1 MRNQRKLVASLTA
14 VVLVAGLVVAENY
27 WTNLFHSR
35 WIVWSI
41 NSALIAAIIWRLY
54 NRRRGSRHEVA
65 FNSSPRNNVTKC
77 GLLGAGSFA
86 LGMLWM
92 VFATKVIGIDN
103 NWIGVA
109 IFGGPSLFLIAIAAV
124 FVGMAIYY
132 NTLAR

>member
-1 MRNQRKLVASLTA
+1 
-14 VVLVAGLVVAENY
+14 
-27 WTNLFHSR
+27 
-35 WIVWSI
+35 
-41 NSALIAAIIWRLY
+41 
-54 NRRRGSRHEVA
+54 
-65 FNSSPRNNVTKC
+65 
-77 GLLGAGSFA
+77 
-86 LGMLWM
+86 M